1 MDAIKTTALTI
12 KQQEKVQICETNLV
26 RRIVGV
32 NRADKTRMNQ
42 LRVEIGVKE
51 SCKKKL
57 VRIRVAW
64 DGHMK

>member
-12 KQQEKVQICETNLV
+12 KQQEKYRFAKNNLV

-32 NRADKTRMNQ
+32 NRADKTRMNE
-42 LRVEIGVKE
+42 LRVAIGVKE

-57 VRIRVAW
+57 VRIRLA
-64 DGHMK
+64 